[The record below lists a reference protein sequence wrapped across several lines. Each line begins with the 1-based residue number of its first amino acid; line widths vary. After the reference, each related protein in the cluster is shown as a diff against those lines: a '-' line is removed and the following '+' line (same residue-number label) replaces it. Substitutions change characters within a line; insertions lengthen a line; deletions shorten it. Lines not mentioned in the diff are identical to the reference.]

1 MENQGHEV
9 QSTEAR
15 TRARKHGHAQ
25 SADFIE
31 FGIDDQL
38 FYLVKISPW
47 LPAQH
52 TSIDVLQNYL
62 IAHSETAKDSGIMDN
77 ASRSEAS

>member
-1 MENQGHEV
+1 MENQGREA

-25 SADFIE
+25 SADFIGFE
-31 FGIDDQL
+31 IDDQL

-52 TSIDVLQNYL
+52 TSIAYCRIILLLTVKLPRTQEL
-62 IAHSETAKDSGIMDN
+62 
-77 ASRSEAS
+77 